1 VIEEK
6 GEDSPMMYVVM
17 IGTVGL
23 FSSKNVCDQKIT
35 ANQVFGMNFNRS
47 QTLLN
52 DNENNR
58 VRRATAVTLTD
69 TICLSLDFPSYY
81 DQVYILEH
89 NYKQQRFSLI
99 NQLKLFQEW
108 DIDKK
113 KLFNGMLGQRSYRE
127 GEVIYDIDEKPDRI
141 FFLMRGQL
149 VVETELEIDQ
159 KNQFPIVSEFK
170 A

>member
-1 VIEEK
+1 MRYERMVKQGSRSIEEIINTEKVNRNESDTFFLMMYLKTCVPFFQAIEHHVMQKIFKKLDTLHLKKGEVIEEK

-23 FSSKNVCDQKIT
+23 FSSKNVCDQKMT
-35 ANQVFGMNFNRS
+35 ANQVFGMDFNRS
-47 QTLLN
+47 QTFLT

-58 VRRATAVTLTD
+58 VRRATAVALTD

-99 NQLKLFQEW
+99 N
-108 DIDKK
+108 
-113 KLFNGMLGQRSYRE
+113 
-127 GEVIYDIDEKPDRI
+127 
-141 FFLMRGQL
+141 
-149 VVETELEIDQ
+149 
-159 KNQFPIVSEFK
+159 
-170 A
+170 